1 MTTYLITVG
10 SGGESEPACRDRR
23 GRSPDPSRPQG
34 DARGRGLLGRGR
46 SRRRGV
52 RRRASDRAAP
62 GSGHPG
68 RQDADPGRH
77 LRRRADRR
85 GPARAGRHPHRLLP
99 ARARGTSP
107 RRRRD
112 GLPGQAVHQG
122 RPGAR
127 GRDGGQ
133 PVHRDP
139 RARPGDRHA
148 ARAAGGPQA
157 ARPGQGPAPV
167 GARAQRARGVPL
179 DPEDVHGPSA
189 DDAQG
194 RRGRYRRQHAGPR
207 RASRLLNRAK
217 TAQKR
222 RKTSAKRR
230 KKVQRSPGG
239 RWCRACL
246 PPADT
251 FSTWTPGPA
260 VTTLATGHR
269 TCKREAAPPETRDYA
284 PVTYRLSS
292 SPRAVQVGAL
302 RLVPDQAGQPG
313 RAHAVAARI
322 RDHDVI
328 GGQRPAPVREGGHR
342 RDLAVADAPVVRRA
356 DLDADHHPARARVQ
370 ERAERSDGLREHA
383 GRAAVQQAVRLGVA
397 LDRHGGDDPRRRR
410 GHDRDAHPAR
420 ERALGHRPRH
430 NRVQHLL
437 IHAYLPLTR
446 PEYSV
451 PCGHPG
457 SVACR
462 PDNQPAPSATRGTQV
477 ADGATTARSANR
489 IEYVATQAPDS
500 AAQDRLLLLDGH
512 SLAYRA
518 FFALPIENFSTTTG
532 QPTNAV
538 YGFTAML
545 INVLRD
551 EKPTHVAVAFDR
563 GEPTFRHEQWVE
575 YKANRRET
583 PEDFRSQLSLIFEVL
598 DALGIRRLSAPGY
611 EADDLIAT
619 LATEAAAENMDVLI
633 VTGDRDVLQLVSD
646 RVTVLMTRRGIT
658 EMTRFTPDTVQE
670 KYGLS
675 PAQYPDFAAVRGDPS
690 DNLPGIPGVGEK
702 TATKWIAEFGSLAN
716 LVDRVDEVKGKAG
729 DALRE
734 HLANV
739 LRNRQLT
746 SLVTDLPAETV
757 GAVPGDLL
765 PAAWLASHSSAE
777 RSGLAVAG
785 TWGCGTGQLT
795 AVAIAAPDGH
805 GAHLDP
811 TALTQD
817 DDRALAAWLADPAH
831 PKVLHDAK
839 GPLHAFA
846 AHGFT
851 LAGLECDT
859 ALAAYLALPGQRTFD
874 LADLTLRYTGQ
885 ELPEDSKDG
894 QLTLDGS
901 VERDAAAGLVLRA
914 QATLQLAAALDADLD
929 RREAGALLRELEL
942 PLVSVLAK
950 MERTGI
956 AADLDH
962 FAAMSATLHGEVKTA
977 EQASYAV
984 VGHEFNLGSPKQLQE
999 ILFNERSLPKTR
1011 RIKTGYTTDSEAL
1024 ISLLAQTEH
1033 PVLEHLL
1040 RHRDVSKLMTIV
1052 DSLIPMPDEGGRI
1065 HTTFNQT
1072 IAATGRLSSTDP
1084 NLQNIPIRTELGRR
1098 IREGFIVG
1106 PGYECLLTADYSQ
1119 IELRI
1124 MAHLSGDEALIAAFE
1139 SGHDFH
1145 AATASRVFG
1154 LPPEEVGPE
1163 LRAKIKAMNYG
1174 LAYGLSAFGLS
1185 QQLRISTDE
1194 ARVLMEDYFKE
1205 FGGVRDYL
1213 HEVVGRA
1220 RMDGYTATMMGRRRY
1235 LPDLTSDN
1243 RQRRE
1248 MAERMALNAPIQ
1260 GSAADVIK
1268 VAMLAVDSSLAAA
1281 GLRSRMLLQVHD
1293 ELIIEVAPGE
1303 FDAARELVCAAMAG
1317 AASLRVPLDVSV
1329 GTGRSWAEAAH

>member
-1 MTTYLITVG
+1 
-10 SGGESEPACRDRR
+10 
-23 GRSPDPSRPQG
+23 
-34 DARGRGLLGRGR
+34 
-46 SRRRGV
+46 
-52 RRRASDRAAP
+52 
-62 GSGHPG
+62 
-68 RQDADPGRH
+68 
-77 LRRRADRR
+77 
-85 GPARAGRHPHRLLP
+85 
-99 ARARGTSP
+99 
-107 RRRRD
+107 
-112 GLPGQAVHQG
+112 
-122 RPGAR
+122 
-127 GRDGGQ
+127 
-133 PVHRDP
+133 
-139 RARPGDRHA
+139 
-148 ARAAGGPQA
+148 
-157 ARPGQGPAPV
+157 
-167 GARAQRARGVPL
+167 
-179 DPEDVHGPSA
+179 
-189 DDAQG
+189 
-194 RRGRYRRQHAGPR
+194 
-207 RASRLLNRAK
+207 
-217 TAQKR
+217 
-222 RKTSAKRR
+222 
-230 KKVQRSPGG
+230 
-239 RWCRACL
+239 
-246 PPADT
+246 
-251 FSTWTPGPA
+251 
-260 VTTLATGHR
+260 
-269 TCKREAAPPETRDYA
+269 
-284 PVTYRLSS
+284 
-292 SPRAVQVGAL
+292 
-302 RLVPDQAGQPG
+302 
-313 RAHAVAARI
+313 
-322 RDHDVI
+322 
-328 GGQRPAPVREGGHR
+328 
-342 RDLAVADAPVVRRA
+342 
-356 DLDADHHPARARVQ
+356 
-370 ERAERSDGLREHA
+370 
-383 GRAAVQQAVRLGVA
+383 
-397 LDRHGGDDPRRRR
+397 
-410 GHDRDAHPAR
+410 
-420 ERALGHRPRH
+420 
-430 NRVQHLL
+430 
-437 IHAYLPLTR
+437 
-446 PEYSV
+446 
-451 PCGHPG
+451 
-457 SVACR
+457 
-462 PDNQPAPSATRGTQV
+462 
-477 ADGATTARSANR
+477 
-489 IEYVATQAPDS
+489 VATQAPS
-500 AAQDRLLLLDGH
+500 PTGTRDRLLLLDGH

-551 EKPTHVAVAFDR
+551 EQPTHIAVAFDR

-619 LATEAAAENMDVLI
+619 LATEAAHEDMDVLI

-658 EMTRFTPDTVQE
+658 EMTRFTPAAVVE
-670 KYGLS
+670 KYGLT

-702 TATKWIAEFGSLAN
+702 TASKWISEFGSLAS
-716 LVDRVDEVKGKAG
+716 LVDRIDEVKGKAG
-729 DALRE
+729 EALRE
-734 HLANV
+734 HLASV

-746 SLVTDLPAETV
+746 SLLTDLPAETV
-757 GAVPGDLL
+757 GAVPRDLL
-765 PAAWLASHSSAE
+765 PVAWDRETIHQLFDTLQFRVLRDRLYQTLPHGLISAFGSTDQPAARDEEGKQAFDVVAVLLGPDEVSAWLTSHSSAE
-777 RSGLAVAG
+777 RAGVAVAG
-785 TWGCGTGQLT
+785 TWGRGTGNLT
-795 AVAIAAPDGH
+795 AVAIAAADGN
-805 GAHLDP
+805 GAHIDP
-811 TALTQD
+811 VALTEA

-839 GPLHAFA
+839 GPMHAFA
-846 AHGFT
+846 ARGLPLVG
-851 LAGLECDT
+851 LASDT

-874 LADLTLRYTGQ
+874 LADLALRYLGK
-885 ELPEDSKDG
+885 ELPEEAEGG

-901 VERDAAAGLVLRA
+901 AERDSATALVLRA
-914 QATLQLAAALDADLD
+914 QATLELAGALDADLE
-929 RREAGALLRELEL
+929 RREAAALLRELEL
-942 PLVSVLAK
+942 PLVSVLAR
-950 MERTGI
+950 MEHTGI

-962 FAAMSATLHGEVKTA
+962 FGAMSAMLHGEVKAA
-977 EQASYAV
+977 EQAAFAV

-999 ILFNERSLPKTR
+999 VLFTELGLPKTK
-1011 RIKTGYTTDSEAL
+1011 RIKTGYTTDSEAMT
-1024 ISLLAQTEH
+1024 SLLAQTGH

-1098 IREGFIVG
+1098 IREGFVVG

-1185 QQLRISTDE
+1185 QQLRITTEE
-1194 ARVLMEDYFKE
+1194 ARGLMEEYFKE

-1213 HEVVGRA
+1213 HEVVARA

-1268 VAMLAVDSSLAAA
+1268 VAMLAVDSSLTGA

-1293 ELIIEVAPGE
+1293 ELLIEVAPGE
-1303 FDAARELVCAAMAG
+1303 YDAARDLVCAAMGG